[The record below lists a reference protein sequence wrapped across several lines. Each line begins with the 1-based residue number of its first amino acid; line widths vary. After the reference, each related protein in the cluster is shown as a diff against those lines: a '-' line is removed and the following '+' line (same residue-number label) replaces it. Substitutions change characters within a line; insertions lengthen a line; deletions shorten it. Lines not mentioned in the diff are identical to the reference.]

1 MPKLKKEEKISK
13 KKFNMEL
20 LQQNSF
26 FLDDY
31 CNRKDTTV
39 KKVWSKVHKSI
50 DEEESQIIKSFY
62 GRENDYAK
70 KILSGMYTMETIP
83 DDLDVLNSDFC
94 KIRLRTENIDDPCNP
109 GGPKKIIIIHFLHE
123 KSPTTKF
130 TNEYCGASGIKLEY
144 TIEHIPIPYD
154 EPEPIIKIAQGLCD
168 DVIIY
173 ARVENIPEFLRI
185 CNFLLNT
192 KQFRNTTL
200 FLITDNRFFI
210 PNKYLTINNITGLKV
225 LNVIDK
231 KYTGFNMKNMNMM
244 KRYEINDT
252 NYFIIRNIDSETD
265 SIVLEC
271 NWWFKYY
278 ITKAF
283 YCGKGRLK
291 QFAGTCYLNSVLN
304 GIILSENF
312 SKIFISK
319 MKELMRTRPDIHTF
333 AKKDDIFQLV
343 HANTCPPKD
352 SMLDIFY
359 VLKILYNIF
368 CMSNRPLSLST
379 TQENQDFMLT
389 VSKKFYSEK
398 IDPKDPEFGE
408 GGWSHFIMYNILVKT
423 KINFLVKVNDNYL
436 NPRDA
441 DGKYI
446 KYDLQSIRTDPKKFT
461 RFLNTLEKYNGN
473 FQDIDVILFLNVYS
487 KGIKMSDEIQIES
500 TIFTVEFSV
509 IRFNLTEDDEDIMSD
524 DEDIMS
530 DDEDKRKKITGHA
543 VTGYTCDK
551 NRFKVY
557 DSGINII
564 SDLNWLDIDTVVG
577 NEDARIE
584 FKMNWEKDW
593 EIDIEDVSINF
604 SVYVNIDKIDEYR
617 KTGFCH
623 L

>member
-1 MPKLKKEEKISK
+1 MPKEEKISK
-13 KKFNMEL
+13 RKDKFNIEL
-20 LQQNSF
+20 LRQNSF

-39 KKVWSKVHKSI
+39 KKVYSKVHKSI
-50 DEEESQIIKSFY
+50 NDEEKKIIKSFY
-62 GRENDYAK
+62 DRENDYAK
-70 KILSGMYTMETIP
+70 KILSGMYTKETIP

-94 KIRLRTENIDDPCNP
+94 KIRLRTENIYDPCNP
-109 GGPKKIIIIHFLHE
+109 DVPKKIIIIHFLHE

-130 TNEYCGASGIKLEY
+130 TNEYCGGSGIQLEY

-154 EPEPIIKIAQGLCD
+154 EPEPIIEIAQGLCD

-210 PNKYLTINNITGLKV
+210 TNTYLTINNITGLKV

-231 KYTGFNMKNMNMM
+231 KYTGFNMKNMSIM

-252 NYFIIRNIDSETD
+252 NYFIIGDIDPKTD
-265 SIVLEC
+265 RIVLEC

-283 YCGKGRLK
+283 HCGKGRLK
-291 QFAGTCYLNSVLN
+291 QFAGTCYLNAVLN

-312 SKIFISK
+312 SKIFITK
-319 MKELMRTRPDIHTF
+319 MKEIMRTRPDIHTF
-333 AKKDDIFQLV
+333 AKDNIFELV

-359 VLKILYNIF
+359 VLRILYNIF
-368 CMSNRPLSLST
+368 CMSNRPLSLSK
-379 TQENQDFMLT
+379 TQENQDFMLA
-389 VSKKFYSEK
+389 VSKKFYSEV
-398 IDPKDPEFGE
+398 IDPKHPDFGE

-423 KINFLVKVNDNYL
+423 KINFLVKVNDDYL
-436 NPRDA
+436 NPRDEN
-441 DGKYI
+441 GKYI
-446 KYDLQSIRTDPKKFT
+446 EYDVQSIRTDPKKFS
-461 RFLNTLEKYNGN
+461 RFLNSLEEYNGN
-473 FQDIDVILFLNVYS
+473 FKDIDVILFLNVYS
-487 KGIKMSDEIQIES
+487 KDIKMSDEIKIES
-500 TIFTVEFSV
+500 TIFMVDFSV
-509 IRFNLTEDDEDIMSD
+509 IRFILVEDKDEDDMSD
-524 DEDIMS
+524 DED
-530 DDEDKRKKITGHA
+530 EDKEHKKRTGHT
-543 VTGYTCDK
+543 VTGYTCDRD
-551 NRFKVY
+551 RFKVY
-557 DSGINII
+557 DSATNII
-564 SDLNWLDIDTVVG
+564 SDLNWLDIDGAG

-584 FKMNWEKDW
+584 FNMNWEQHLAT
-593 EIDIEDVSINF
+593 DIEDVSINF